1 MALNEMEIV
10 GITAGLGALGVAKR
24 LRRLNEGWVKEPIK
38 KDWLATDEERQVD
51 RVNKYF
57 EDIVPTEVIDG
68 RPK

>member
-10 GITAGLGALGVAKR
+10 GITAGLGALSVTKR
-24 LRRLNEGWVKEPIK
+24 LRRISEGWVKDPIA
-38 KDWLATDEERQVD
+38 KDWIENEEERQVD

-57 EDIVPTEVIDG
+57 EKVVPTEVIDG